1 MQVQVNSNHIPGSVE
16 LHEWVGTTVEDR
28 LERFDDFLTRV
39 EVHVSDENAQ
49 KAGADDKRCQIEA
62 RPKGHQAVSVTHK
75 AESLQLAVDGAADKM
90 QHALEHLMGKLDTRV
105 LSRMRCSKRNSWK
118 SRTSSTSDPVAPAAG
133 RGVSTR
139 FILFLSPCC
148 RACVLAAGPVYPVA
162 RCRSSSCGTVDPTTA
177 QRAGA
182 RRLA

>member
-1 MQVQVNSNHIPGSVE
+1 MHVQVNSNHIPGSVE

-39 EVHVSDENAQ
+39 EVHISDENAQ

-90 QHALEHLMGKLDTRV
+90 QHALESLMGKLDTRV
-105 LSRMRCSKRNSWK
+105 Q
-118 SRTSSTSDPVAPAAG
+118 SSGELNDPLLDEPPQPVKDAM
-133 RGVSTR
+133 
-139 FILFLSPCC
+139 LEEEFLEKQSE
-148 RACVLAAGPVYPVA
+148 L
-162 RCRSSSCGTVDPTTA
+162 DK
-177 QRAGA
+177 
-182 RRLA
+182 